1 MSTYDDVELS
11 DWNIA
16 VAWIFVGWLVN
27 LILKLNGIELSVRL
41 AWSYIPVLLAC
52 ITHLIWRHK
61 Q

>member
-1 MSTYDDVELS
+1 MSTYDAVELS

-27 LILKLNGIELSVRL
+27 LILKLNGFELSVRL
-41 AWSYIPVLLAC
+41 AWSYIPVLLSC